1 MPMPPEAR
9 GPVFTVIRPTR
20 IGPLCPRTTAGKL
33 SAEAPN
39 PAAWMKRL
47 RVNAMVS
54 LLGRDSVGRVLR
66 CVGLLEW
73 LRTVEWPRFHAFP
86 ENAHD
91 RGHALRAD
99 VEKLRA
105 ENLGRQTDVGDSRRI
120 AVAEAACFLFP
131 GEVRFQRLQGL
142 RRPVR
147 EPLVARRLVLMH
159 FALEVSAD
167 ARNDQPMAVAH
178 DDLREAANPGPAAG
192 NLRQQR
198 PPWMGFLQG

>member
-1 MPMPPEAR
+1 MPMPPEAS

-20 IGPLCPRTTAGKL
+20 IGPLCPRTTAGKP
-33 SAEAPN
+33 SAEAPS

-54 LLGRDSVGRVLR
+54 LLGRDSVGRVLW
-66 CVGLLEW
+66 CIGLLER
-73 LRTVEWPRFHAFP
+73 LRAVEGLDFHAFP

-120 AVAEAACFLFP
+120 AVAEAARFLFP
-131 GEVRFQRLQGL
+131 GEMRFQRLQGL

-147 EPLVARRLVLMH
+147 EPFVARRFILMH
-159 FALEVSAD
+159 FALEVAAD
-167 ARNDQPMAVAH
+167 ARNDQRMPVAR
-178 DDLREAANPGPAAG
+178 DDLREAANTGPPAGTLRDHPRPGRG
-192 NLRQQR
+192 S
-198 PPWMGFLQG
+198 